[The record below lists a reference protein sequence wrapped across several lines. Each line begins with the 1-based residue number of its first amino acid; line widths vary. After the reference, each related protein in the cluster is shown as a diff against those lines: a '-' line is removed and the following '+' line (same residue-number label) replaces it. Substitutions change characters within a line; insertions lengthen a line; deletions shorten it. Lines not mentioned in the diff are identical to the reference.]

1 MSLAKR
7 HVSEEFMLQ
16 PVLEN
21 GGVELLV
28 LLVLV
33 AIAILHILLFREYLY
48 QDKIQKERLKAMEKL
63 VNSELFRSKSL
74 TIQVDKL
81 ASIKERTQDQL
92 DLIKLELEAIKLN
105 EDPKLGKKNK
115 Q

>member
-7 HVSEEFMLQ
+7 HVSREFMLQ

-33 AIAILHILLFREYLY
+33 AIAILHILLFREYMH

-74 TIQVDKL
+74 TIQVKKL

-92 DLIKLELEAIKLN
+92 DLIKLEVEAIKLN
-105 EDPKLGKKNK
+105 EDLKLGEKNK